1 MVDQSDTKPSNPDQT
16 ASPRQRSSRR
26 GTFLIALLAVAVL
39 AGIGGSMLSSAF
51 GQGASWHR
59 ISWHS
64 GGMFGGPLTPAQID
78 DRIDR
83 MTKHMAIELDA
94 TQDQQVKLANYRQ
107 GRRRRS
113 AAAEGE
119 GAGRA
124 RSGGHALDRAH
135 HRSYCNRA
143 SARRAARACGD
154 REQTHRA
161 GVGRCRRSAEP
172 RAAQES
178 RGLDGAPRPMDALAS
193 WLMGPRIDGS
203 SWATV
208 SS

>member
-16 ASPRQRSSRR
+16 ASPPHRGSRR
-26 GTFLIALLAVAVL
+26 GTFLIALLAVALL
-39 AGIGGSMLSSAF
+39 AGIGGSMLSTAF
-51 GQGASWHR
+51 GQGAGWHR
-59 ISWHS
+59 ISWRDH
-64 GGMFGGPLTPAQID
+64 GVFGGSLTPAQID

-124 RSGGHALDRAH
+124 RSGGHALDRTH

-143 SARRAARACGD
+143 PARRAARACGD
-154 REQTHRA
+154 REQTYRA
-161 GVGRCRRSAEP
+161 GLGRRRRCAQP
-172 RAAQES
+172 RAAPES
-178 RGLDGAPRPMDALAS
+178 RGLDGAPSSVDALAS

-203 SWATV
+203 SWANV